1 LGDYEITLNREDYVM
16 QRRTFVK
23 LCAGTAA
30 VLAADPGRLLAQASE
45 MKPYQRVKLVNGSGE
60 ALSLKKLDK
69 AVSYIFSYPYKGT
82 PCVLLNLGKA
92 QQGGTELKTSQ
103 GQSYTWP
110 GGVGPDQSVVAYV
123 SICTH
128 QLAYPNKSQSF
139 MNFQKEKGAV
149 SGKAGMITCCL
160 HNSVFDPSAGGKV
173 TMGGALQPLPTIK
186 LDYDPKEDAVYAT
199 GVLGGGELFE
209 NFFTAFKKEL
219 RQEFGRGGAE
229 EEVSG
234 SATVVPLSDYT
245 AQQIT
250 C

>member
-1 LGDYEITLNREDYVM
+1 ME
-16 QRRTFVK
+16 RRTFVK

-30 VLAADPGRLLAQASE
+30 VLTADPGRFFVQASE
-45 MKPYQRVKLVNGSGE
+45 MKSYQRVKLVNDSGE
-60 ALSLKKLDK
+60 ALSLKTLDK
-69 AVSYIFSYPYKGT
+69 EVSYIFSYPYMGT
-82 PCVLLNLGKA
+82 PCVLLNLGKSL
-92 QQGGTELKTSQ
+92 QGGAELKTSQ

-128 QLAYPNKSQSF
+128 QLAYPSKSQSF
-139 MNFQKEKGAV
+139 MNFQKGKGAV
-149 SGKAGMITCCL
+149 SGQAGMITCCL

-173 TMGGALQPLPTIK
+173 ITGGALQPLPTIK
-186 LDYDPKEDAVYAT
+186 LDYDPKEDAVFAT
-199 GVLGGGELFE
+199 GVVGAGELFE

-229 EEVSG
+229 EEISG
-234 SATVVPLSDYT
+234 TATVVPLSDYT